1 MPDIGI
7 PLKKYTVI
15 PLTESIRPTH
25 EPREKALPAPTKA
38 PEKEKEPA

>member
-1 MPDIGI
+1 MSQIGK

-15 PLTESIRPTH
+15 PLTQPIQPTR
-25 EPREKALPAPTKA
+25 EPREKALPAPTKV